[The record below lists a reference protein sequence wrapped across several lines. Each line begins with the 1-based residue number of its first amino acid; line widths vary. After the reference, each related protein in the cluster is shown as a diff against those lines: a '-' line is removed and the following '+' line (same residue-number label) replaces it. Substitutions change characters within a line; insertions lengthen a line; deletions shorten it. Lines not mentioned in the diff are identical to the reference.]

1 MAGGDAKYRRV
12 DVGFKAGAVLSVR
25 LQEDQYKRL
34 HDAIGGSDRWL
45 DLDAEDATVTV
56 DLAEVIY
63 VRLDTERGRVGF

>member
-1 MAGGDAKYRRV
+1 MADDSKYRRV
-12 DVGFKAGAVLSVR
+12 DVGFKAGAILSIR

-34 HDAIGGSDRWL
+34 HDGIGGSDRWL
-45 DLDAEDATVTV
+45 DLDAEDATITV

>member
-1 MAGGDAKYRRV
+1 MADDGKYRRV
-12 DVGFKAGAVLSVR
+12 DVGFKAGAILSIR

>member
-1 MAGGDAKYRRV
+1 MADDGKYRRV
-12 DVGFKAGAVLSVR
+12 DVGFKAGAILSIR

-56 DLAEVIY
+56 DLAEVVYI
-63 VRLDTERGRVGF
+63 RLDTERGRVGF

>member
-1 MAGGDAKYRRV
+1 MADNGKYRRV
-12 DVGFKAGAVLSVR
+12 DVGFKAGAILSIR

>member
-1 MAGGDAKYRRV
+1 MADNGKYRRV
-12 DVGFKAGAVLSVR
+12 DVGFKAGAILSIR

-56 DLAEVIY
+56 DLAEVVYI
-63 VRLDTERGRVGF
+63 RLDTERGRVGF

>member
-1 MAGGDAKYRRV
+1 MAEGDGKYRRV

>member
-1 MAGGDAKYRRV
+1 MADNGKYRRV

>member
-1 MAGGDAKYRRV
+1 MADNGKYRRV
-12 DVGFKAGAVLSVR
+12 DVGFKAGAILSIR

-45 DLDAEDATVTV
+45 DLDAEDAPVTV

>member
-1 MAGGDAKYRRV
+1 MADNGKYRRV
-12 DVGFKAGAVLSVR
+12 DVGFKAGAVLSIR